1 MVNTLSIS
9 TRPLL
14 MESLSEKHLQDNILL
29 VSLFITDEET
39 ETFQSLN
46 VLCFYYHREEFGVN

>member
-14 MESLSEKHLQDNILL
+14 MESLNEKHLQDNILL
-29 VSLFITDEET
+29 VSLFITGEET

-46 VLCFYYHREEFGVN
+46 VLCIYYHREEFGVN